1 MINEAKLAD
10 NELDKVAGGSFGPT
24 QHTIE
29 VKARNFD
36 TFIHSAR
43 KVIILIGAGWCTPS
57 KITALALEDFAAN
70 KGDSTLVG
78 TMDVDDPD
86 NDQLMQRL
94 NVTSIP
100 TILKYEDGNLKE
112 HTIGAVK
119 RENLRKM
126 IF

>member
-1 MINEAKLAD
+1 MS
-10 NELDKVAGGSFGPT
+10 VCGGSMSP
-24 QHTIE
+24 
-29 VKARNFD
+29 
-36 TFIHSAR
+36 R
-43 KVIILIGAGWCTPS
+43 KYTNLSVYNSEKPKSG
-57 KITALALEDFAAN
+57 E
-70 KGDSTLVG
+70 
-78 TMDVDDPD
+78 
-86 NDQLMQRL
+86 QRL